1 MADMLFEVDDCELGC
16 TKIAGFL
23 LGGKSECVITRR
35 RYKWKKR
42 TKEMKKSGL
51 EVL

>member
-1 MADMLFEVDDCELGC
+1 LYEKLLV
-16 TKIAGFL
+16 FL
-23 LGGKSECVITRR
+23 LGGKSECVITC
-35 RYKWKKR
+35 KEIQMKKR